1 MKRWGW
7 KRICLTAVAGVAA
20 LFLLAGAALAVAVF
34 TVDTSVRQTVYAPGD
49 TVNVDVTLSPAEG
62 EAAADLG
69 GMQLALSYDAA
80 LFEYAGVSAE
90 NIDFIAAQASDEPSN
105 PDNINSFLVAHDAGN
120 GTVQLVYVN
129 AALAPKAGETL
140 FTVNFKVKESA
151 ELGAQ
156 GSFTIQSEGAYST
169 AAQLVA
175 GTDLAKTLTVT
186 VQESAGLLGDVNGD
200 GKIDTKDSVFILQSV
215 VGLRIL
221 TDEQTFLADVNE
233 DGKVDTKDS
242 VFILQR
248 VVGLRDEN
256 WMPVGN

>member
-1 MKRWGW
+1 MKRWEW

-20 LFLLAGAALAVAVF
+20 LFLLAGAALAAAVF

-140 FTVNFKVKESA
+140 FTVNFKVKESVQP
-151 ELGAQ
+151 GTQ
-156 GSFTIQSEGAYST
+156 GSFSITSQGAYST
-169 AAQLVA
+169 AAQLVT
-175 GTDLAKTLTVT
+175 GTGMAKTLTIT

-200 GKIDTKDSVFILQSV
+200 GKVSTADALMVLYTAN
-215 VGLRIL
+215 GLYTL
-221 TDEQTFLADVNE
+221 TDQQKLAADVNK
-233 DGKVDTKDS
+233 DGKVSTADA
-242 VFILQR
+242 LMLLYAAN
-248 VVGLRDEN
+248 GLIELS
-256 WMPVGN
+256 

>member
-7 KRICLTAVAGVAA
+7 KRICLTAIAGVAA

-34 TVDTSVRQTVYAPGD
+34 TVGTSVRQTVYAPGD

-156 GSFTIQSEGAYST
+156 GSFSIQSEGAYST

-186 VQESAGLLGDVNGD
+186 VQESTGLLGDVNGD
-200 GKIDTKDSVFILQSV
+200 GKIDVTDGAFVFQHIVGIITLDNTQIVHADVDGNGLIDVTDAALIMQYV
-215 VGLRIL
+215 VGII
-221 TDEQTFLADVNE
+221 TEFPAA
-233 DGKVDTKDS
+233 
-242 VFILQR
+242 
-248 VVGLRDEN
+248 
-256 WMPVGN
+256 

>member
-7 KRICLTAVAGVAA
+7 KRICLTAIAGVAA

-140 FTVNFKVKESA
+140 FTVSFKVKESA

-156 GSFTIQSEGAYST
+156 GSFSIQSEGAYST

-186 VQESAGLLGDVNGD
+186 VQENAGLLGDVNGD
-200 GKIDTKDSVFILQSV
+200 GKIDVTDGAFVFQHIVGIITLDNTQIIHADVDGNGLIDVTDAALIMQYV
-215 VGLRIL
+215 VGII
-221 TDEQTFLADVNE
+221 TEFPAA
-233 DGKVDTKDS
+233 
-242 VFILQR
+242 
-248 VVGLRDEN
+248 
-256 WMPVGN
+256 

>member
-7 KRICLTAVAGVAA
+7 KRICLIAIAGVAA

-140 FTVNFKVKESA
+140 FTVSFKVKESVQP
-151 ELGAQ
+151 GTQ
-156 GSFTIQSEGAYST
+156 GSFSITSQGAYST
-169 AAQLVA
+169 AAQLVT

-186 VQESAGLLGDVNGD
+186 VQESTGLLGDVNGD
-200 GKIDTKDSVFILQSV
+200 GKINSTDAVWVLQHA
-215 VGLRIL
+215 VGLRTL
-221 TDEQTFLADVNE
+221 TDAQKSLADVNK
-233 DGKVDTKDS
+233 DGNINSTDAVW
-242 VFILQR
+242 ILQR
-248 VVGLRDEN
+248 SVGLRDEN
-256 WMPVGN
+256 WAVKE

>member
-140 FTVNFKVKESA
+140 FTVSFKVKESVQP
-151 ELGAQ
+151 GTQ
-156 GSFTIQSEGAYST
+156 GSFSITSQGAYST
-169 AAQLVA
+169 AAQLVT

-200 GKIDTKDSVFILQSV
+200 GKIDVTDGAFVFQHIVGIITLDNTQIVHADVDGNGLIDVTDAALIMQYV
-215 VGLRIL
+215 VGII
-221 TDEQTFLADVNE
+221 TEFPAA
-233 DGKVDTKDS
+233 
-242 VFILQR
+242 
-248 VVGLRDEN
+248 
-256 WMPVGN
+256 

>member
-1 MKRWGW
+1 MKRWEW

-140 FTVNFKVKESA
+140 FTVSFKVKESVQP
-151 ELGAQ
+151 GTQ
-156 GSFTIQSEGAYST
+156 GSFSITSQGAYST
-169 AAQLVA
+169 AAQLVT
-175 GTDLAKTLTVT
+175 GTGMAKTLTIT

-200 GKIDTKDSVFILQSV
+200 GNINSTDAMLVLQHAVKIITLTEEQQLRADVTRDGAVNSTDAMRILQYAVKIITSF
-215 VGLRIL
+215 
-221 TDEQTFLADVNE
+221 D
-233 DGKVDTKDS
+233 
-242 VFILQR
+242 
-248 VVGLRDEN
+248 
-256 WMPVGN
+256 

>member
-140 FTVNFKVKESA
+140 FTVSFKVKESVQP
-151 ELGAQ
+151 GTQ
-156 GSFTIQSEGAYST
+156 GSFSITSQGAYST
-169 AAQLVA
+169 AAQLVT

-186 VQESAGLLGDVNGD
+186 VQESTGLLGDVNGD
-200 GKIDTKDSVFILQSV
+200 GKVSTADALIVLYAAN
-215 VGLRIL
+215 GLYTL
-221 TDEQTFLADVNE
+221 TDQQKTSADVNK
-233 DGKVDTKDS
+233 DGKVSTADA
-242 VFILQR
+242 LMLLYAAN
-248 VVGLRDEN
+248 GLVELN
-256 WMPVGN
+256 

>member
-156 GSFTIQSEGAYST
+156 GSFSIQSEGAYST

-175 GTDLAKTLTVT
+175 GTGMAKTLTIT

-200 GKIDTKDSVFILQSV
+200 GNINSTDAMLVLQHAVKIITLTEEQQLRADVTRDGAVNSTDAMRILQYAVKIITSF
-215 VGLRIL
+215 
-221 TDEQTFLADVNE
+221 D
-233 DGKVDTKDS
+233 
-242 VFILQR
+242 
-248 VVGLRDEN
+248 
-256 WMPVGN
+256 

>member
-7 KRICLTAVAGVAA
+7 KRICLIAIAGVAA

-105 PDNINSFLVAHDAGN
+105 LDNINSFLVAHDAGN

-156 GSFTIQSEGAYST
+156 GSFSIQSEGAYST

-186 VQESAGLLGDVNGD
+186 VQESTGLLGDVNGD
-200 GKIDTKDSVFILQSV
+200 GEVNAKDATLVLQYAIDLIDLEEHQVI
-215 VGLRIL
+215 
-221 TDEQTFLADVNE
+221 LADVNK
-233 DGKVDTKDS
+233 DGGVNAKDATL
-242 VFILQR
+242 ILQYAI
-248 VVGLRDEN
+248 GLIESF
-256 WMPVGN
+256 

>member
-105 PDNINSFLVAHDAGN
+105 LDNINSFLVAHDAGN

-140 FTVNFKVKESA
+140 FTVSFKVKESVQP
-151 ELGAQ
+151 GTQ
-156 GSFTIQSEGAYST
+156 GSFSITSQGAYST
-169 AAQLVA
+169 AAQLVT

-200 GKIDTKDSVFILQSV
+200 GKIDVTDGAFVFQHIVGIITLDNTQIVHADVDGNGLIDVTDAALIMQYV
-215 VGLRIL
+215 VGII
-221 TDEQTFLADVNE
+221 TEFPAA
-233 DGKVDTKDS
+233 
-242 VFILQR
+242 
-248 VVGLRDEN
+248 
-256 WMPVGN
+256 

>member
-105 PDNINSFLVAHDAGN
+105 PNNINSFLVAHDAGN

-186 VQESAGLLGDVNGD
+186 VQESTGLLGDVNGD
-200 GKIDTKDSVFILQSV
+200 GKIDVTDGAFVFQHIVGIITLDNTQIVHADVDGNGLIDVTDAALIMQYV
-215 VGLRIL
+215 VGII
-221 TDEQTFLADVNE
+221 TEFPAA
-233 DGKVDTKDS
+233 
-242 VFILQR
+242 
-248 VVGLRDEN
+248 
-256 WMPVGN
+256 

>member
-156 GSFTIQSEGAYST
+156 GSFSIQSEGAYST

-200 GKIDTKDSVFILQSV
+200 GNINSTDAMLVLQHAVKIITLTEEQQLRADVTRDGAVNSTDAMRILQYAVKIITSF
-215 VGLRIL
+215 
-221 TDEQTFLADVNE
+221 D
-233 DGKVDTKDS
+233 
-242 VFILQR
+242 
-248 VVGLRDEN
+248 
-256 WMPVGN
+256 

>member
-7 KRICLTAVAGVAA
+7 KRICLIAIAGVAA

-140 FTVNFKVKESA
+140 FTVSFKVKESVQP
-151 ELGAQ
+151 GTQ
-156 GSFTIQSEGAYST
+156 GSFSITSQGAYST
-169 AAQLVA
+169 AAQLVT
-175 GTDLAKTLTVT
+175 GTGMAKTLTIT
-186 VQESAGLLGDVNGD
+186 VQESTGLLGDVNGD
-200 GKIDTKDSVFILQSV
+200 GNINSTDAMLVLQHAVKMITLTEEQQLRADVTHDGAINSTDAMRILQYAVKIITSF
-215 VGLRIL
+215 
-221 TDEQTFLADVNE
+221 D
-233 DGKVDTKDS
+233 
-242 VFILQR
+242 
-248 VVGLRDEN
+248 
-256 WMPVGN
+256 

>member
-1 MKRWGW
+1 MKRWEW
-7 KRICLTAVAGVAA
+7 KRICLPAGAGGAA

-105 PDNINSFLVAHDAGN
+105 LDNINSFLVAHDAGN
-120 GTVQLVYVN
+120 GTVQFVYVT
-129 AALAPKAGETL
+129 AALAPNAGETL

-156 GSFTIQSEGAYST
+156 GSFSIQSEGAYST

-175 GTDLAKTLTVT
+175 GTGMAKTLTIT

-200 GKIDTKDSVFILQSV
+200 GKINSTDAVWVLQHA
-215 VGLRIL
+215 VGLRTL
-221 TDEQTFLADVNE
+221 TDAQKSLADVNK
-233 DGKVDTKDS
+233 DGNINSTDAVW
-242 VFILQR
+242 ILQR
-248 VVGLRDEN
+248 SVGLRDEN
-256 WMPVGN
+256 WAVKE

>member
-7 KRICLTAVAGVAA
+7 KRICLTAIAGVAA

-140 FTVNFKVKESA
+140 FTVSFKVKESVQP
-151 ELGAQ
+151 GTQ
-156 GSFTIQSEGAYST
+156 GSFSITSQGAYST
-169 AAQLVA
+169 AAQLVT
-175 GTDLAKTLTVT
+175 GTGMAKTLTIT

-200 GKIDTKDSVFILQSV
+200 GNINSTDAMLVLQHAVKIITLTEEQQLRADVTRDGAVNSTDAMRILQYAVKIITSF
-215 VGLRIL
+215 
-221 TDEQTFLADVNE
+221 D
-233 DGKVDTKDS
+233 
-242 VFILQR
+242 
-248 VVGLRDEN
+248 
-256 WMPVGN
+256 

>member
-200 GKIDTKDSVFILQSV
+200 GNIDVTDGAFVFQHIVGIITLDNTQIVHADVDGNGLIDVTDAALIMQYV
-215 VGLRIL
+215 VGII
-221 TDEQTFLADVNE
+221 TEFPAA
-233 DGKVDTKDS
+233 
-242 VFILQR
+242 
-248 VVGLRDEN
+248 
-256 WMPVGN
+256 

>member
-7 KRICLTAVAGVAA
+7 KRICLTAIAGVAA

-120 GTVQLVYVN
+120 GTVQFVYVN
-129 AALAPKAGETL
+129 AALAPKVGETL

-156 GSFTIQSEGAYST
+156 GSFSIQSEGAYST

-175 GTDLAKTLTVT
+175 GTGLAETLTVT
-186 VQESAGLLGDVNGD
+186 VQESTGLLGDVNGD
-200 GKIDTKDSVFILQSV
+200 GKIDVTDGAFVFQHIVGIITLDNTQIIHADVDGNGLIDVTDAALIMQYV
-215 VGLRIL
+215 VGII
-221 TDEQTFLADVNE
+221 TEFPAA
-233 DGKVDTKDS
+233 
-242 VFILQR
+242 
-248 VVGLRDEN
+248 
-256 WMPVGN
+256 

>member
-7 KRICLTAVAGVAA
+7 KRICLTAIAGVAA

-156 GSFTIQSEGAYST
+156 GSFSITSQGAYST
-169 AAQLVA
+169 AAQLVT
-175 GTDLAKTLTVT
+175 GTDLAKTLTIT

-200 GKIDTKDSVFILQSV
+200 EKINSTDAVWVLQHA
-215 VGLRIL
+215 VGLRTL
-221 TDEQTFLADVNE
+221 TDAQKSLADVNK
-233 DGKVDTKDS
+233 DGNINSTDAVW
-242 VFILQR
+242 ILQR
-248 VVGLRDEN
+248 SVGLRDEN
-256 WMPVGN
+256 WAVKE

>member
-105 PDNINSFLVAHDAGN
+105 LDNINSFLVAHDAGN

-156 GSFTIQSEGAYST
+156 GSFSIQSEGAYST
-169 AAQLVA
+169 AAQLVT
-175 GTDLAKTLTVT
+175 GTGMAKTLTIT

-200 GKIDTKDSVFILQSV
+200 GKIDVTDGAFVFQHIVGIITLDNTQIVHADVDGNGLIDVTDAALIMQYV
-215 VGLRIL
+215 VGII
-221 TDEQTFLADVNE
+221 TEFPAA
-233 DGKVDTKDS
+233 
-242 VFILQR
+242 
-248 VVGLRDEN
+248 
-256 WMPVGN
+256 

>member
-80 LFEYAGVSAE
+80 LFEYLGVSAE
-90 NIDFIAAQASDEPSN
+90 NIDFIAAQASAEPSN

-120 GTVQLVYVN
+120 GTVQFVYVN
-129 AALAPKAGETL
+129 AALALKAGETL

-156 GSFTIQSEGAYST
+156 GSFSIQSEGAYST

-200 GKIDTKDSVFILQSV
+200 EKINSTDAVWVLQHA
-215 VGLRIL
+215 VGLRTL
-221 TDEQTFLADVNE
+221 TDAQKSLADVNK
-233 DGKVDTKDS
+233 DGNINSTDAVW
-242 VFILQR
+242 ILQR
-248 VVGLRDEN
+248 SVGLRDEN
-256 WMPVGN
+256 WAVKE

>member
-1 MKRWGW
+1 MKRWEW

-20 LFLLAGAALAVAVF
+20 LFLLAGAALAAAVF

-140 FTVNFKVKESA
+140 FTVSFKVKESVQP
-151 ELGAQ
+151 GTQ
-156 GSFTIQSEGAYST
+156 GSFSITSQGAYST
-169 AAQLVA
+169 AAQLVT

-200 GKIDTKDSVFILQSV
+200 GKIDVTDGAFVFQHIVGIITLDNTQIVHADVDGNGLIDVTDAALIMQYV
-215 VGLRIL
+215 VGII
-221 TDEQTFLADVNE
+221 TEFPAA
-233 DGKVDTKDS
+233 
-242 VFILQR
+242 
-248 VVGLRDEN
+248 
-256 WMPVGN
+256 

>member
-140 FTVNFKVKESA
+140 FTVSFKVKESVQP
-151 ELGAQ
+151 GTQ
-156 GSFTIQSEGAYST
+156 GSFSITSQGAYST
-169 AAQLVA
+169 AAQLVT

-186 VQESAGLLGDVNGD
+186 VQESTGLLGDVNGD
-200 GKIDTKDSVFILQSV
+200 GKIDVTDGAFVFQHIVGIITLDNTQIVHADVDGNGLIDVTDAALIMQYV
-215 VGLRIL
+215 VGII
-221 TDEQTFLADVNE
+221 TEFPAA
-233 DGKVDTKDS
+233 
-242 VFILQR
+242 
-248 VVGLRDEN
+248 
-256 WMPVGN
+256 

>member
-1 MKRWGW
+1 MKRWEW

-105 PDNINSFLVAHDAGN
+105 LDNINSFLVAHDAGN

-156 GSFTIQSEGAYST
+156 GSFSIQSEGAYST

-200 GKIDTKDSVFILQSV
+200 GKVSVTDAMLT
-215 VGLRIL
+215 LRASMQKTVF
-221 TDEQTFLADVNE
+221 TDEQNVKADVNK
-233 DGKVDTKDS
+233 DGKVS
-242 VFILQR
+242 VTDAMLILR
-248 VVGLRDEN
+248 FAMGRITSFN
-256 WMPVGN
+256 

>member
-7 KRICLTAVAGVAA
+7 KRICLTAIAGVAA

-105 PDNINSFLVAHDAGN
+105 LDNINSFLVAHDAGN

-140 FTVNFKVKESA
+140 FTVSFKVKESA

-156 GSFTIQSEGAYST
+156 GSFSIQSEGAYST

-186 VQESAGLLGDVNGD
+186 VQENAGLLGDVNGD
-200 GKIDTKDSVFILQSV
+200 GKIDVTDGAFVFQHIVGIITLDNTQIIHADVDGNGLIDVTDAALIMQYV
-215 VGLRIL
+215 VGII
-221 TDEQTFLADVNE
+221 TEFPAA
-233 DGKVDTKDS
+233 
-242 VFILQR
+242 
-248 VVGLRDEN
+248 
-256 WMPVGN
+256 

>member
-1 MKRWGW
+1 MKRWEW

-20 LFLLAGAALAVAVF
+20 LFLLAGAALAAAVF
-34 TVDTSVRQTVYAPGD
+34 TVDTSVRQT
-49 TVNVDVTLSPAEG
+49 

-140 FTVNFKVKESA
+140 FTVSFKVKESVQP
-151 ELGAQ
+151 GTQ
-156 GSFTIQSEGAYST
+156 GSFSITSQGAYST
-169 AAQLVA
+169 AAQLVT
-175 GTDLAKTLTVT
+175 GTGMAKTLTIT

-200 GKIDTKDSVFILQSV
+200 GNINSTDAMLVLQHAVKIITLTEEQQLRADVTRDGAVNSTDAMRILQYAVKIITSF
-215 VGLRIL
+215 
-221 TDEQTFLADVNE
+221 D
-233 DGKVDTKDS
+233 
-242 VFILQR
+242 
-248 VVGLRDEN
+248 
-256 WMPVGN
+256 

>member
-80 LFEYAGVSAE
+80 LFEYAGVSAK

-105 PDNINSFLVAHDAGN
+105 PDNLNSFLVAHDAGN
-120 GTVQLVYVN
+120 GMVQLVYVN

-140 FTVNFKVKESA
+140 FTVSFKVKESVQP
-151 ELGAQ
+151 GTQ
-156 GSFTIQSEGAYST
+156 GSFSITSQGAYST
-169 AAQLVA
+169 AAQLVT
-175 GTDLAKTLTVT
+175 GTGMAKTLTIT

-200 GKIDTKDSVFILQSV
+200 GKIDVTDGAFVFQHIVGIITLDNTQIVHADVDGNGLIDVTDAALIMQYV
-215 VGLRIL
+215 VGII
-221 TDEQTFLADVNE
+221 TEFPAA
-233 DGKVDTKDS
+233 
-242 VFILQR
+242 
-248 VVGLRDEN
+248 
-256 WMPVGN
+256 

>member
-49 TVNVDVTLSPAEG
+49 TVNVDVTLSQAEG

-186 VQESAGLLGDVNGD
+186 VQESTGLLGDVNGD
-200 GKIDTKDSVFILQSV
+200 GKIDVTDGAFVFQHI
-215 VGLRIL
+215 VGIITLDNTQIVH
-221 TDEQTFLADVNE
+221 ADV
-233 DGKVDTKDS
+233 DGNGLIDVTDAAL
-242 VFILQR
+242 IMQYI
-248 VVGLRDEN
+248 VGIITEF
-256 WMPVGN
+256 PAA

>member
-169 AAQLVA
+169 AAQLVT
-175 GTDLAKTLTVT
+175 GTGMAKTLTVT
-186 VQESAGLLGDVNGD
+186 VQESTGLLGDVNGD
-200 GKIDTKDSVFILQSV
+200 GKINSTDAVWVLQHA
-215 VGLRIL
+215 VGLRTL
-221 TDEQTFLADVNE
+221 TDAQKSLADVNK
-233 DGKVDTKDS
+233 DGNINSTDAVW
-242 VFILQR
+242 ILQR
-248 VVGLRDEN
+248 SVGLRDEN
-256 WMPVGN
+256 WAVKE

>member
-1 MKRWGW
+1 MKRWEW

-105 PDNINSFLVAHDAGN
+105 PDNINSFLVAHDAGD

-129 AALAPKAGETL
+129 AALTPKAGETL
-140 FTVNFKVKESA
+140 FTVNFKVKESVQP
-151 ELGAQ
+151 GTQ
-156 GSFTIQSEGAYST
+156 GSFSITSQGAYST
-169 AAQLVA
+169 AAQLVT
-175 GTDLAKTLTVT
+175 GTGMAKTLTIT

-200 GKIDTKDSVFILQSV
+200 GEVNAKDATLVLQYAIDLIDLEEHQVI
-215 VGLRIL
+215 
-221 TDEQTFLADVNE
+221 LADVNK
-233 DGKVDTKDS
+233 DGGVNAKDATL
-242 VFILQR
+242 ILQYAI
-248 VVGLRDEN
+248 GLIESF
-256 WMPVGN
+256 